1 MKRGLFSKLR
11 LIAGVALSVLLVTEV
26 ALRIAGKDV
35 PPPYPPRLRHP
46 EFQLYE
52 PLGYRLFPS
61 RTVTLPYP
69 PEHPRDITI
78 TSNRDGFRA
87 SLEFDERDER
97 PRILFLGD
105 GLVSGDGDQESER
118 FTNLLQILE
127 PSKRMDN
134 LGMKG
139 YGPDLMLRSLEVV
152 GLRLKPSVVVF
163 CFGTDGFRRVRP
175 EYDGVGF
182 PIPRYRLE
190 SGHLV
195 TVPYPAPAFWNQLR
209 ISIAAEKAIW
219 EHTSRQSDLN
229 KAILDRFDELGT
241 QNHFQRAFVFL
252 PGSGDNA
259 NDRERRAWL
268 SQYAESNGIAFLDPS
283 DAIHQSGFQAFFD
296 DNLNYNPVGHQVLA
310 REIDRFLRER
320 IQP

>member
-1 MKRGLFSKLR
+1 
-11 LIAGVALSVLLVTEV
+11 
-26 ALRIAGKDV
+26 
-35 PPPYPPRLRHP
+35 
-46 EFQLYE
+46 
-52 PLGYRLFPS
+52 
-61 RTVTLPYP
+61 
-69 PEHPRDITI
+69 
-78 TSNRDGFRA
+78 
-87 SLEFDERDER
+87 
-97 PRILFLGD
+97 
-105 GLVSGDGDQESER
+105 
-118 FTNLLQILE
+118 
-127 PSKRMDN
+127 
-134 LGMKG
+134 
-139 YGPDLMLRSLEVV
+139 
-152 GLRLKPSVVVF
+152 
-163 CFGTDGFRRVRP
+163 
-175 EYDGVGF
+175 VGF